1 MVDKIYNLKNEF
13 ISRIEHDLSER
24 GIDRIDVKE
33 MGELVDM
40 VKDLAEAEDYCWQAE
55 YYKSISKA
63 MENESSGYGSGY
75 SSGYGSGY
83 GTSRSG
89 YGGTG
94 GRTGYGSM
102 PKGHHDVVDPVR
114 MAMQNATPDERE
126 HLKNEI
132 MTIIKGK

>member
-13 ISRIEHDLSER
+13 ISRIERDLSER
-24 GIDRIDVKE
+24 GVDRIDVKE

-63 MENESSGYGSGY
+63 MENESSGYG
-75 SSGYGSGY
+75 
-83 GTSRSG
+83 TMRSG

-94 GRTGYGSM
+94 GRTGYGTVR
-102 PKGHHDVVDPVR
+102 GHHDVIDPVR

-132 MTIIKGK
+132 MTIIKGR